1 MSINVEK
8 QKKCADGRALSIPT
22 ARLVPTMA
30 IGTTLPMRTT
40 IMCRWRFCLHAS
52 SSCYADDPNKL
63 PSAQLLAVGPFF
75 LSRNGG
81 ESSDGWLVRKYV
93 VLHGLSF

>member
-30 IGTTLPMRTT
+30 VGTTLPMRTA
-40 IMCRWRFCLHAS
+40 IMCRW
-52 SSCYADDPNKL
+52 
-63 PSAQLLAVGPFF
+63 
-75 LSRNGG
+75 
-81 ESSDGWLVRKYV
+81 
-93 VLHGLSF
+93 